1 MRENAGGHVARSDF
15 RFAHRLR
22 VRWAEVDRQGIVFN
36 GHYLTYF
43 DVGVTEYY
51 REIGHPYPDDLLA
64 GGCDLFARR
73 AEIEYQASAVY
84 DDVIEVCVRV
94 AKLGNSSLQFAVEIY
109 RGEELLVSGTL
120 VYVNT
125 DSASKRPKPLP
136 RFLREAVRRFET
148 TAPAESAAGE
158 RPQPR

>member
-1 MRENAGGHVARSDF
+1 MARSDF
-15 RFAHRLR
+15 RFAQRLR

-64 GGCDLFARR
+64 AGCDLFARK
-73 AEIEYQASAVY
+73 AEIEYHASAVY
-84 DDVIEVCVRV
+84 DDVIEICVRT

-109 RGEELLVSGTL
+109 RGQELLVSGAL
-120 VYVNT
+120 VYVNADT
-125 DSASKRPKPLP
+125 ASKRPKPLP
-136 RFLREAVRRFET
+136 RFLREAIRRFET
-148 TAPAESAAGE
+148 TAPAEAAAGE
-158 RPQPR
+158 GRPPR